1 MMSLAGETEAR
12 EINQPSVAHF
22 EADINLS
29 LETWEQRD
37 SWFFFLLYCNS
48 YFAMEF
54 KIHH

>member
-1 MMSLAGETEAR
+1 MMSLAGEAEAR

-37 SWFFFLLYCNS
+37 C
-48 YFAMEF
+48 
-54 KIHH
+54 